1 MVNND
6 YKRLFDLKQKI
17 NLNIASKEERDE
29 YMLLLYNNG
38 SITKQQY
45 EAYTTNQ
52 NSEELVK
59 GALTIGGIL
68 LATWLISK
76 LFEK

>member
-17 NLNIASKEERDE
+17 NLKVASNEERDE
-29 YMLLLYNNG
+29 YMQLLYNNG
-38 SITKQQY
+38 SITRQQY
-45 EAYTTNQ
+45 EAYKSNQ
-52 NSEELVK
+52 NAEELVN
-59 GALTIGGIL
+59 GALTIGGII